1 MEEKN
6 NKMQSLNQNYVLDE
20 DIQSISYRIVTIII
34 RNKFVHIID
43 GFCSFFFKDVSL
55 VMIMRH

>member
-1 MEEKN
+1 
-6 NKMQSLNQNYVLDE
+6 MQSLNQNYVLDE